1 MIKINNKQI
10 GMRGEEIVANY
21 LVGNDYYLL
30 ERNFR
35 CRIGEIDIIAFDKE
49 EKKIVS
55 IEVKTRRSIKYG
67 LPREAV
73 DKRKQKHIISA
84 TKYYLLIKKLMNY
97 QIRFDVI
104 EVYLIGD
111 IYKINHIKNCDF
123 KA

>member
-1 MIKINNKQI
+1 MININNKQI
-10 GMRGEEIVANY
+10 GRKGEEIAASY
-21 LVGNDYYLL
+21 LAENDYYIL
-30 ERNFR
+30 EKNFR
-35 CRIGEIDIIAFDKE
+35 CKIGEIDIIAFDKE

-84 TKYYLLIKKLMNY
+84 TKYYLLINKLMNY

-104 EVYLIGD
+104 EVYLIGN

>member
-10 GMRGEEIVANY
+10 GGKGEEIAVNY
-21 LVGNDYYLL
+21 LVGNGYYLL

-84 TKYYLLIKKLMNY
+84 TKYYLLINKLMNY

-104 EVYLIGD
+104 EVYLMGD

>member
-1 MIKINNKQI
+1 MININNKQI
-10 GMRGEEIVANY
+10 GRKGEEIAANY
-21 LVGNDYYLL
+21 LAENDYYIL
-30 ERNFR
+30 EKNFR
-35 CRIGEIDIIAFDKE
+35 CKIGEIDIIAFDKE

-73 DKRKQKHIISA
+73 DKKKQKHIISA
-84 TKYYLLIKKLMNY
+84 TKYYLLINKLMNY
-97 QIRFDVI
+97 KIRFDVI

-123 KA
+123 RA

>member
-10 GMRGEEIVANY
+10 GGKGEEIVANY
-21 LVGNDYYLL
+21 LVGNGYYLL

-84 TKYYLLIKKLMNY
+84 TKYYLLINKLMNY

-104 EVYLIGD
+104 EVYLMGD